1 MLRVRVCV
9 CICCVCVRVCVCMCC
24 VCAGMCCVCV
34 CACVCVCVVCV
45 CVCVVCEVQVCLCG
59 VCGACVCIKEPHFD
73 SLGLGQMQTHSTLDQ
88 LSHSCPTDQVE
99 RGLVTTRSSKNEA
112 HVLPPIQSISGCL
125 SCSGKMKIQ
134 TDQPYSVKFRY
145 SLYLIGQFRYCFS
158 ALGQST

>member
-1 MLRVRVCV
+1 MFRVRVCV
-9 CICCVCVRVCVCMCC
+9 CT
-24 VCAGMCCVCV
+24 
-34 CACVCVCVVCV
+34 CVCVCVVYVLYVCV
-45 CVCVVCEVQVCLCG
+45 CVCVYVWCVKCSCVCVVCVVR
-59 VCGACVCIKEPHFD
+59 VCARVCIKEPHFD